1 MRENALRNIIGG
13 DFMQPFEQYELRTV
27 LQEQLAK
34 IKARIDNFTDDEIMA
49 NDLRILAH
57 NVCEEFR
64 IDPLELHEEDAE
76 RRDIKNGKIQK
87 WFDPVR
93 YFMPDRRGAYR
104 EVDGVTLTFVF
115 PFSGT
120 AWLFE
125 CQASHFY
132 MSRYPEMSLGNGEVN
147 IQYQYA
153 IEDTKEDGWK
163 EKVLRRL
170 DEDVRMIKQGIEW
183 VNADVTGYNLGFAG
197 NVLSCLEARR
207 SKIETYYHVAKMFD
221 VSVKKNAYGSRIIS
235 PVKRTIYPIA
245 HQYGTQERTYC
256 IEAVNYEEILAILKN
271 AGATMER
278 TPNSYRYMGEED
290 LRNVLLA
297 SLNASFKGI
306 ATGEAFRNNGKTD
319 ICIEAENRAAF
330 VAECKMWTGE
340 KEVSGAIAQ
349 LDSYLTW
356 RDCKTALIYW
366 VRRKDFL
373 SVAKKMESVLENQG
387 NISQVSMLD
396 TNEYK
401 CFLVSTYSPG
411 QRKEMRVLMFNL
423 SSDVK
428 GE

>member
-1 MRENALRNIIGG
+1 MR
-13 DFMQPFEQYELRTV
+13 PFEQYELRTV
-27 LQEQLAK
+27 LQAQLAK
-34 IKARIDNFTDDEIMA
+34 IQARIDKFTDDEIMA
-49 NDLRILAH
+49 NDLRILTH

-64 IDPLELHEEDAE
+64 IDPLELHQEDTE
-76 RRDIKNGKIQK
+76 RRVIKNGKIQK

-93 YFMPDRRGAYR
+93 YFTPERRGVYR

-120 AWLFE
+120 SWLFE
-125 CQASHFY
+125 CRASHFY
-132 MSRYPEMSLGNGEVN
+132 MSRYPEMTLGYGEVSM
-147 IQYQYA
+147 QYRYA

-163 EKVLRRL
+163 ERVFKRLEDDINMLR
-170 DEDVRMIKQGIEW
+170 QGIDL
-183 VNADVTGYNLGFAG
+183 VNADVAEYNLGFAR
-197 NVLSCLEARR
+197 NVQSWLEVRR
-207 SKIETYYHVAKMFD
+207 SKIETYYNVAKMFD
-221 VSVKKNAYGSRIIS
+221 ISVKKNEYGSRIIS
-235 PVKRTIYPIA
+235 PVKRNIYPIA
-245 HQYGTQERTYC
+245 HQYGTQERIYC

-271 AGATMER
+271 TGATMER
-278 TPNSYRYMGEED
+278 TPNSYRSMGEED

-297 SLNASFKGI
+297 SLNSSFNGI

-340 KEVSGAIAQ
+340 KEVAAAISQ

-356 RDCKTALIYW
+356 RDCKIALIYF

-373 SVAKKMESVLENQG
+373 SVAKKMGDVLHGQE
-387 NISQVSMLD
+387 NISQVAILD

-401 CFLVSTYSPG
+401 CFLVSTSCPG

-423 SSDVK
+423 FTK
-428 GE
+428 GISQEESK

>member
-1 MRENALRNIIGG
+1 MH
-13 DFMQPFEQYELRTV
+13 PFEQYKLYTV
-27 LQEQLAK
+27 LQAQPAK
-34 IKARIDNFTDDEIMA
+34 IQARIDNFTDDEIMA
-49 NDLRILAH
+49 NDLKILAH

-64 IDPLELHEEDAE
+64 IDPLELHEEDVE

-120 AWLFE
+120 SWLFE
-125 CQASHFY
+125 CRASHFY
-132 MSRYPEMSLGNGEVN
+132 MSRYPEMSLGDGEVS

-170 DEDVRMIKQGIEW
+170 DEDVRMIKQGIDW
-183 VNADVTGYNLGFAG
+183 VNADVTEYNLGFAG

-207 SKIETYYHVAKMFD
+207 SKIETYYNVAKMFD

-235 PVKRTIYPIA
+235 PVKRNIYPIA

-256 IEAVNYEEILAILKN
+256 IEAANYDEILAILKC

-278 TPNSYRYMGEED
+278 TPNSYRSMGEED

-297 SLNASFKGI
+297 SLNSSFNGI

-340 KEVSGAIAQ
+340 KEVAAAIAQ

-356 RDCKTALIYW
+356 RDCKTALIYF

-373 SVAKKMESVLENQG
+373 AVAKKMGDVLRAQENVMQVSVLG
-387 NISQVSMLD
+387 P
-396 TNEYK
+396 NEYK
-401 CFLVSTYSPG
+401 CFWASTSCSG
-411 QRKEMRVLMFNL
+411 QRKEMRVLMLNL
-423 SSDVK
+423 FTK
-428 GE
+428 GISQEESK

>member
-1 MRENALRNIIGG
+1 MR
-13 DFMQPFEQYELRTV
+13 PFEQYELRKI
-27 LQEQLAK
+27 LQEQPAK
-34 IKARIDNFTDDEIMA
+34 IQARIDKFSDDEIMA
-49 NDLRILAH
+49 NDLKILAH

-132 MSRYPEMSLGNGEVN
+132 MSRYPEMSIGNGEVN

-170 DEDVRMIKQGIEW
+170 DEDVRMIKQGIEC

-207 SKIETYYHVAKMFD
+207 SKIKTYYNVAKMFD

-235 PVKRTIYPIA
+235 PVKRNIYPIA
-245 HQYGTQERTYC
+245 HQYGAQERTYC

-271 AGATMER
+271 TGATMER
-278 TPNSYRYMGEED
+278 TPNSYRSLGEED

-340 KEVSGAIAQ
+340 KEVAGAIAQ

-356 RDCKTALIYW
+356 RDCKTALIYF

-401 CFLVSTYSPG
+401 CFLVSTSSPG

>member
-1 MRENALRNIIGG
+1 
-13 DFMQPFEQYELRTV
+13 MQPFEQYELRLV
-27 LQEQLAK
+27 LQEQPAR
-34 IKARIDNFTDDEIMA
+34 IQARIDEFTDDEIMA
-49 NDLRILAH
+49 NDLKILAH

-64 IDPLELHEEDAE
+64 IEPLELHQEDTE

-93 YFMPDRRGAYR
+93 YFTPERRGVYR

-120 AWLFE
+120 SWLFE
-125 CQASHFY
+125 CRASHFY
-132 MSRYPEMSLGNGEVN
+132 MSRYPEITLGHGEVSM
-147 IQYQYA
+147 QYQYA

-170 DEDVRMIKQGIEW
+170 DEDVRMIKQGIGW
-183 VNADVTGYNLGFAG
+183 VNADVSGYNLGFAG
-197 NVLSCLEARR
+197 NVLSRLEARR
-207 SKIETYYHVAKMFD
+207 SKIETYYDVAKMFD

-235 PVKRTIYPIA
+235 PVKRNIYPIA
-245 HQYGTQERTYC
+245 HQYGQQERTYC
-256 IEAVNYEEILAILKN
+256 IEAANYEEILAILRN

-278 TPNSYRYMGEED
+278 TPNSYRSMGEED

-297 SLNASFKGI
+297 SLNSSFNGI

-330 VAECKMWTGE
+330 VAECKIWTGE
-340 KEVSGAIAQ
+340 KEVAAAVAQ

-356 RDCKTALIYW
+356 RDCKTALIYF

-373 SVAKKMESVLENQG
+373 SVAKKMGDVLQDQE
-387 NISQVSMLD
+387 NISQVSVLG

-401 CFLVSTYSPG
+401 CFLASTSCPG

-423 SSDVK
+423 FTK
-428 GE
+428 GIPQEESK

>member
-1 MRENALRNIIGG
+1 MC
-13 DFMQPFEQYELRTV
+13 PFEQYELRTV
-27 LQEQLAK
+27 LQAQPAK
-34 IKARIDNFTDDEIMA
+34 IKARIDKFTDDEIMA
-49 NDLRILAH
+49 NDLGILTH

-64 IDPLELHEEDAE
+64 IEPIELHQEDTE
-76 RRDIKNGKIQK
+76 RRVIKNGKIQK

-93 YFMPDRRGAYR
+93 YFTPERRGVYR

-120 AWLFE
+120 SWLFE
-125 CQASHFY
+125 CRASHFY
-132 MSRYPEMSLGNGEVN
+132 MSRYPEMTLGYGEVSM
-147 IQYQYA
+147 QYRYA

-163 EKVLRRL
+163 ERVFKRLEDDINMLR
-170 DEDVRMIKQGIEW
+170 QGIDW
-183 VNADVTGYNLGFAG
+183 VNADVAEYNLGFAR
-197 NVLSCLEARR
+197 NVQSWLEVRR
-207 SKIETYYHVAKMFD
+207 SKIETYYNVAKMFD
-221 VSVKKNAYGSRIIS
+221 ISVKKNEYGSRIIS
-235 PVKRTIYPIA
+235 PVKRNIYPIA
-245 HQYGTQERTYC
+245 HQYGTQERIYC

-271 AGATMER
+271 TGATMER
-278 TPNSYRYMGEED
+278 TPNSYRSMGEED

-297 SLNASFKGI
+297 SLNSSFNGI

-340 KEVSGAIAQ
+340 KEVAAAISQ

-356 RDCKTALIYW
+356 RDCKIALIYF

-373 SVAKKMESVLENQG
+373 SVAKKMGDVLHDQE
-387 NISQVSMLD
+387 NISQVSILD

-401 CFLVSTYSPG
+401 CFLVSTSCPG

-423 SSDVK
+423 FTK
-428 GE
+428 GISQEESK